1 MIGTRQVHTCI
12 IVIALCAASL
22 GVAPRVASAA
32 RYRVGVTTLTFT
44 KTSVTKGTPRPLA
57 TLVWYPAAAHSGT
70 AEAHGFRDAAARRGR
85 FPLVIFSHGSCGSP
99 DEATYLTMALASRGF
114 VVAAPPHPGN
124 TAADWPT
131 CLIAGF
137 FDSLPNRVPDV
148 RFVLDSML
156 AEAESPT
163 SRFAGRLESGAV
175 GMSGLSYGGFTTL
188 LTSQQEPRI
197 KAALSLVPGG
207 TAALRAGNI
216 AIPTMVIGSERDEVV
231 GYAES
236 ESAYARLAGPRF
248 LIGLLGGTHL
258 SVVDNCVSPSTGLDF
273 CGDVPQ
279 DDAHRLVL
287 HYALPFVRRYVARAR
302 AGGRVLVREIEG
314 VQLTAEPHGPAAAAD

>member
-1 MIGTRQVHTCI
+1 MRRWITA
-12 IVIALCAASL
+12 IAVCTASL
-22 GVAPRVASAA
+22 GVAPGLASAA

-44 KTSVTKGTPRPLA
+44 KTSVSTGTPRPLA
-57 TLVWYPAAAHSGT
+57 TLVWYPAATRSGT
-70 AEAHGFRDAAARRGR
+70 PEAHGFRDATVRRGR

-124 TAADWPT
+124 TVAEFPA
-131 CLIAGF
+131 CLATANFI
-137 FDSLPNRVPDV
+137 DSVLNRVPDV

-156 AEAESPT
+156 AEDASPT
-163 SRFAGRLESGAV
+163 SRFAGRLKSGAV
-175 GMSGLSYGGFTTL
+175 GMSGLSFGGFTTL
-188 LTSQQEPRI
+188 LVLQQEPRI
-197 KAALSLVPGG
+197 KAALALVPGG

-216 AIPTMVIGSERDEVV
+216 AIPTMVIGSERDQIV

-248 LIGLLGGTHL
+248 LIELLGGNHL
-258 SVVDNCVSPSTGLDF
+258 SVVDDCVNPHTGVNL
-273 CGDVPQ
+273 CVAGDIAQ

-287 HYALPFVRRYVARAR
+287 HYALPFMRRYVATAR
-302 AGGRVLVREIEG
+302 AGGRILVRPVKG
-314 VQLTAEPHGPAAAAD
+314 VHLTADPHGPPAADQ

>member
-1 MIGTRQVHTCI
+1 MRAWITA
-12 IVIALCAASL
+12 IALCAASI

-57 TLVWYPAAAHSGT
+57 TLVWYPAAARGGT
-70 AEAHGFRDAAARRGR
+70 AEAHGFRDAPVRRGR

-124 TAADWPT
+124 TKADFPT

-148 RFVLDSML
+148 RFVLDAML
-156 AEAESPT
+156 AESESRT
-163 SRFAGRLESGAV
+163 SRFARRIRSDAV

-207 TAALRAGNI
+207 TAALREGNI
-216 AIPTMVIGSERDEVV
+216 PIPTMIIGSELDETV
-231 GYAES
+231 GFAES
-236 ESAYARLAGPRF
+236 QSAYARIAGPRF
-248 LIGLLGGTHL
+248 LIDILGGTHL
-258 SVVDNCVSPSTGLDF
+258 SVVDDCASY
-273 CGDVPQ
+273 CGDLPQ
-279 DDAHRLVL
+279 DTAHRLVL
-287 HYALPFVRRYVARAR
+287 HYAVPFMRRYLARAR
-302 AGGRVLVREIEG
+302 AGGHALAREIEG
-314 VQLTAEPHGPAAAAD
+314 VQLTAEPHGPPAAN